1 VRAVIEVLSW
11 SGEGPLRELREADL
25 PDALADPAAAVWV
38 DVGPGPQAEAERLL
52 RDVLK
57 VPPLVVEDC
66 LSPTEHPKVDDYGD
80 TLFIITHGVGPQ
92 TGEALFR
99 SLELDAILRP
109 RLLITYHAVDSR
121 SVIDTKG
128 SVRKAGY
135 PLRRGA
141 AAVLHEILDRQ
152 IDRYLPVLEE
162 VELRLDRIEEALFER
177 PTQALLEE
185 ILDLKRATLGLR
197 RSLVKQRDV
206 LHRLGRREF
215 ALIPDADAWMFRD
228 VEDHLIRAAD
238 LLESYRELLSDA
250 VSIYLSVT
258 SNRLNQIV
266 KVLTIFSSIVLPLS
280 LVAGIYGM
288 NFKHMPETEWTW
300 GYPYSLGLMVLI
312 TVTLLFF
319 FWRRGWLTDRPV
331 TRRRGATAAPPAEAA
346 RLTAE
351 ARQRL
356 RAKRPAP

>member
-1 VRAVIEVLSW
+1 MIEVLSW
-11 SGEGPLRELREADL
+11 SGEGPLRELTAADI
-25 PDALADPAAAVWV
+25 PAALADPAAHVWV
-38 DVGPGPQAEAERLL
+38 DIGPGPQAEAEQLL

-66 LSPTEHPKVDDYGD
+66 LSPTEHPKIDDYGD
-80 TLFIITHGVGPQ
+80 SLFIITHGVGPQ
-92 TGEALFR
+92 VGEALFR
-99 SLELDAILRP
+99 SLELDAILRS
-109 RLLITYHAVDSR
+109 RVLITYHAVESR
-121 SVIDTKG
+121 SVADTKD

-141 AAVLHEILDRQ
+141 PAVLHEILDRQ

-162 VELRLDRIEEALFER
+162 VELRLDRIEEGLFER

-215 ALIPDADAWMFRD
+215 ELVPDADAWMFRD

-250 VSIYLSVT
+250 VEIYLSVT

-266 KVLTIFSSIVLPLS
+266 KVLTIFSSIILPLS
-280 LVAGIYGM
+280 LIAGIYGM

-300 GYPYSLGLMVLI
+300 GYPYSLGLMVVI
-312 TVTLLFF
+312 TVVLLFF
-319 FWRRGWLTDRPV
+319 FWRRGWLSDRST
-331 TRRRGATAAPPAEAA
+331 TRRRSAAKPPPPAAA
-346 RLTAE
+346 RLSVE

-356 RAKRPAP
+356 RAKRPVA

>member
-1 VRAVIEVLSW
+1 V
-11 SGEGPLRELREADL
+11 GE
-25 PDALADPAAAVWV
+25 
-38 DVGPGPQAEAERLL
+38 
-52 RDVLK
+52 
-57 VPPLVVEDC
+57 
-66 LSPTEHPKVDDYGD
+66 
-80 TLFIITHGVGPQ
+80 TLFRT
-92 TGEALFR
+92 
-99 SLELDAILRP
+99 LELDAILRT
-109 RLLITYHAVDSR
+109 RLLVTYHAIESR
-121 SVIDTKG
+121 SVADTKA
-128 SVRKAGY
+128 SVRRAGY

-177 PTQALLEE
+177 PTQALLAE

-197 RSLVKQRDV
+197 RSLIKQRDV

-215 ALIPDADAWMFRD
+215 ELIPDADAWMFRD

-250 VSIYLSVT
+250 VEIYLSVT

-280 LVAGIYGM
+280 LIAGIYGM
-288 NFKHMPETEWTW
+288 NFKHMPETEWAY
-300 GYPYSLGLMVLI
+300 GYPFALGIMALI
-312 TVTLLFF
+312 TVGLLFF
-319 FWRRGWLTDRPV
+319 FWRRGWLTDRPMV
-331 TRRRGATAAPPAEAA
+331 RPGRASATPPAQAA
-346 RLTAE
+346 RLTAD

-356 RAKRPAP
+356 RAKRPAA

>member
-1 VRAVIEVLSW
+1 MIDVLVW
-11 SGEGPLRELREADL
+11 SGEGPLREVAVAEIPA
-25 PDALADPAAAVWV
+25 ALADPAAVVWV
-38 DVGPGPQAEAERLL
+38 DLGPGDPAEAERVM

-57 VPPLVVEDC
+57 LHPLVVEDC
-66 LSPTEHPKVDDYGD
+66 LSPMEQPKIDDYGD
-80 TLFIITHGVGPQ
+80 SLFLVTHGVRTDG
-92 TGEALFR
+92 GDALFR
-99 SLELDAILRP
+99 SLELDAILRT
-109 RLLITYHAVDSR
+109 RLLVTFHAVESR
-121 SVIDTKG
+121 SVTDTRT
-128 SVRKAGY
+128 SVRKAGH

-162 VELRLDRIEEALFER
+162 VELRLDRIEDALFER

-215 ALIPDADAWMFRD
+215 ALVPDADAWMFRD

-238 LLESYRELLSDA
+238 LLESYREILSDT
-250 VSIYLSVT
+250 VEIYLSVT

-266 KVLTIFSSIVLPLS
+266 KLLTIFSSIILPLS

-288 NFKHMPETEWTW
+288 NFKHMPETEWPL
-300 GYPYSLGLMVLI
+300 GYPFALGLMALI
-312 TVTLLFF
+312 TAVLLFF
-319 FWRRGWLTDRPV
+319 FWRRGWLSDRP
-331 TRRRGATAAPPAEAA
+331 RPRRGGAAAPPPAEAA
-346 RLTAE
+346 RLTVE

-356 RAKRPAP
+356 RAKRPAG